1 MLAFFMRGIICSNG
15 RVFNTVINI
24 FTSCYWSFT
33 DLSRYPFL
41 YRLMLLGTLVTGIAG
56 SAAAA
61 DSLVYTIS
69 VREEISPGM
78 ARKFGKAMQEAT
90 ALGADK
96 IILHINTYGG
106 LLDAADS
113 IRTAILNSPIPVIAF
128 IDNNAA
134 SAGALI
140 SIACDRIY
148 MRSGA
153 NIGAATVVDAS
164 AQPLPDKYQSY
175 MRAMMRSTAE
185 KRGRDPLIAEAMVDP
200 RTYIPGVNDSGKVLS
215 FTTREA
221 ILNGY
226 CDGQAESL
234 QAVYDL
240 ESVTTWQEAVFVP
253 SFLDNLISILVN
265 PMVSGILLLLML
277 GGIYY
282 ELQAPGIGF
291 PLLVAGIAAVLY
303 FAPLYIEGMA
313 ANWEILLAICGFVL
327 LAVEIFVLPGFGIAG
342 ISGIV
347 LLIVAFTFS
356 MVGNDGFDF
365 SGVPADSLL
374 NSLGV
379 VMISVTGGIV
389 LSFFTGNRLLHSRRF
404 ERMVNTGT
412 MTASSGY
419 TSSDAEMGSMIGQYG
434 VALTV
439 LRPMGKVSIGGVSY
453 PASSESG
460 FTNQGTKIVV
470 TRIDGNTMWVKETT

>member
-24 FTSCYWSFT
+24 FTLCCNSVKGRGIQVF
-33 DLSRYPFL
+33 LSRTFL
-41 YRLMLLGTLVTGIAG
+41 VFALLFSVTGSTIA
-56 SAAAA
+56 S

-69 VREEISPGM
+69 IREEISPGM
-78 ARKFGKAMQEAT
+78 ARKFSKAMKEAM
-90 ALGADK
+90 ALGSDK
-96 IILHINTYGG
+96 IVLHINTYGG

-113 IRTAILNSPIPVIAF
+113 IRTAILNAPVPVIAY

-234 QAVYDL
+234 QAVYEL
-240 ESVTTWQEAVFVP
+240 ESVGGWDEAVFVP
-253 SFLDNLISILVN
+253 SFLDNMISFLVN

-291 PLLVAGIAAVLY
+291 PLLVSGIAAVLY

-327 LAVEIFVLPGFGIAG
+327 LIVEIFVLPGFGIAG

-379 VMISVTGGIV
+379 VMISVAGGIV
-389 LSFFTGNRLLHSRRF
+389 LSFFTGNKLLHSRRF
-404 ERMVNTGT
+404 ERMVSAGT
-412 MTASSGY
+412 MPAAEGY
-419 TSSDAEMGSMIGQYG
+419 TSSDSELASMTGQVG

-439 LRPMGKVSIGGVSY
+439 LRPMGKVSIGGISY